1 MSVTM
6 QLQRDAITS
15 SSESVGQ
22 PARTPSRRGRWAAVL
37 GGMLATCL
45 GTAIEAQTPMPLP
58 MQVQQRSTGV
68 FTSPRPSPLGSPGPI
83 PAGPSQ
89 GQGVLLSDDPD
100 DYLAPLDN
108 RIVAMPQNQQKLQVI
123 HRRSQLVKT
132 HKRISRFAW
141 SDPGLIDIVQYTDH
155 DFGILATNL
164 GSTDLWIWFEEE
176 EGKDGQPP
184 KESVTPLMYNIS
196 IIRDP
201 DVEDRRKID
210 YGRVER
216 LLKVLYPNS
225 NVYIIPLTNRVIV
238 RGQARDPEEASRIM
252 GVVRSEVMAE
262 EATNT
267 NRNGYG
273 GNGFGNQG
281 AGGTG
286 DVNGLG
292 GGLGNNGNGNNGIG
306 GGGDLFSQFIVNELS
321 VPGEFQV
328 SVRVR
333 FAEISRTQLRRMGV
347 DWTAIFND
355 AQHVITSSMGAVPVL
370 SGVFSNGEIT
380 VLLDALAAN
389 GSSRVITDQY
399 LVTLSGRPAAFLSGG
414 EFAVP
419 TTVGVGGAAGTTTT
433 FRGFGTSVIVVPT
446 VIDNDLFRLQIV
458 PEISSINPD
467 TSVGTIPGL
476 NVSRV
481 QTQVELREGQTIV
494 LGGLFGRSEGA
505 SNTRIPLLGEI
516 PFLGEFLFHT
526 KKASEGENELIML
539 ATPEIVRAMDAD
551 QVPPLPGHYVKHPDD
566 IDFFKLNRIEGNP
579 DLGHYQLLPFG
590 NGQGPAHDVGHNFYN
605 PQPTGGQIS
614 PQATGGGGGPMYGQP
629 TGPGY
634 PSNPQPGYAPQPT
647 YAPQPSYG
655 PQPVSQAAPRG
666 QSIRQ
671 ASGQMPH
678 RIPSRPGS
686 VRR

>member
-1 MSVTM
+1 MSATI
-6 QLQRDAITS
+6 QLRQSAVTS
-15 SSESVGQ
+15 SSEPVRQ
-22 PARTPSRRGRWAAVL
+22 EAHKTSRRGRWSRIISGL
-37 GGMLATCL
+37 LATCL
-45 GTAIEAQTPMPLP
+45 TTAVEAQAPMQLPGQGLDGGYFTAPLP
-58 MQVQQRSTGV
+58 T
-68 FTSPRPSPLGSPGPI
+68 PAGSPGPV
-83 PAGPSQ
+83 PTGPSQ
-89 GQGVLLSDDPD
+89 GQGVILSDDPD
-100 DYLAPLDN
+100 DYLAPLDG

-176 EGKDGQPP
+176 EGKEGQPP

-225 NVYIIPLTNRVIV
+225 NVYLIPLTNRVIV

-252 GVVRSEVMAE
+252 GVVRSEVQAE
-262 EATNT
+262 ESTNNYGNG
-267 NRNGYG
+267 NRNGNGGNGFGLNNGGNG
-273 GNGFGNQG
+273 GNGFGN
-281 AGGTG
+281 
-286 DVNGLG
+286 
-292 GGLGNNGNGNNGIG
+292 NGNNGIG
-306 GGGDLFSQFIVNELS
+306 GGADLFSQFIVNELS

-333 FAEISRTQLRRMGV
+333 FAELNRTQLRRMGV
-347 DWTAIFND
+347 DWTTIFND
-355 AQHVITSSMGAVPVL
+355 AQHVISSSMGAVPVL

-380 VLLDALAAN
+380 VLLDALAQN
-389 GSSRVITDQY
+389 GSSRIITDQN

-419 TTVGVGGAAGTTTT
+419 TTVGVNGVGAATTT
-433 FRGFGTSVIVVPT
+433 FRGYGTSVIVVPT

-458 PEISSINPD
+458 PEISKID
-467 TSVGTIPGL
+467 AGTTVGGIPGL
-476 NVSRV
+476 SVSRV

-494 LGGLFGRSEGA
+494 LGGLIGRKESA

-516 PFLGEFLFHT
+516 PIVGEFLFHT
-526 KKASEGENELIML
+526 KRATEDENELIMI
-539 ATPEIVRAMDAD
+539 ATPEIVRAMDAE
-551 QVPPLPGHYVKHPDD
+551 QVPPLPGHYVTHPDD
-566 IDFFKLNRIEGNP
+566 TDFYRLNRIEGNP

-605 PQPTGGQIS
+605 PTNAERQIS
-614 PQATGGGGGPMYGQP
+614 PQATGGGAVQGGQMQIQSQPYTPMYPSSQGVA
-629 TGPGY
+629 PG
-634 PSNPQPGYAPQPT
+634 
-647 YAPQPSYG
+647 YG
-655 PQPVSQAAPRG
+655 PQPVPQAYPNG
-666 QSIRQ
+666 QPITQ
-671 ASGQMPH
+671 TSGQMQQ
-678 RIPSRPGS
+678 RVPSRIRTAGQ
-686 VRR
+686 

>member
-1 MSVTM
+1 MSATI
-6 QLQRDAITS
+6 QLPQTAVTS
-15 SSESVGQ
+15 SSMPTRPE
-22 PARTPSRRGRWAAVL
+22 ARTTSRRGRWARIISGL
-37 GGMLATCL
+37 LATCL
-45 GTAIEAQTPMPLP
+45 TTAIEAQAPMQLPGQGPDGGYFTAPLP
-58 MQVQQRSTGV
+58 T
-68 FTSPRPSPLGSPGPI
+68 PAGSPGPV
-83 PAGPSQ
+83 PTGPSQ
-89 GQGVLLSDDPD
+89 GQGVILSDDPD
-100 DYLAPLDN
+100 DYLAPLDR

-176 EGKDGQPP
+176 EGKEGQPP

-225 NVYIIPLTNRVIV
+225 NVYLIPLTNRVIV

-252 GVVRSEVMAE
+252 GVVRSEVQAE
-262 EATNT
+262 EST
-267 NRNGYG
+267 NRNGNGNGFGNGGNGFGLNNGGNG
-273 GNGFGNQG
+273 GNGFGN
-281 AGGTG
+281 
-286 DVNGLG
+286 NG
-292 GGLGNNGNGNNGIG
+292 NNGNNGIG
-306 GGGDLFSQFIVNELS
+306 GGADLFSQFIVNELS

-333 FAEISRTQLRRMGV
+333 FAEISRTQMRRMGV

-433 FRGFGTSVIVVPT
+433 FRGFGNSVIVVPT

-458 PEISSINPD
+458 PEISTINSD
-467 TSVGTIPGL
+467 TSVGGIPGL

-494 LGGLFGRSEGA
+494 LGGLMGRSEGA

-516 PFLGEFLFHT
+516 PLIGSFLFHT

-539 ATPEIVRAMDAD
+539 ATPEIVRAMDAE

-566 IDFFKLNRIEGNP
+566 IDFFKLNRIEGQP

-605 PQPTGGQIS
+605 PANANGQIS
-614 PQATGGGGGPMYGQP
+614 PQATGGGSIQGGQMQMQSQP
-629 TGPGY
+629 NTPIYQSGPGM
-634 PSNPQPGYAPQPT
+634 A
-647 YAPQPSYG
+647 PSYG
-655 PQPVSQAAPRG
+655 PQPVPQLYPNG
-666 QSIRQ
+666 QPITQ
-671 ASGQMPH
+671 TSGQMQ
-678 RIPSRPGS
+678 RRMPSQSRTAG
-686 VRR
+686 R

>member
-1 MSVTM
+1 MSVKM
-6 QLQRDAITS
+6 QLQRNAITS
-15 SSESVGQ
+15 ATESVGQ
-22 PARTPSRRGRWAAVL
+22 RVRTRSGRGRWAAIL

-45 GTAIEAQTPMPLP
+45 STAIPAQTPMPLP
-58 MQVQQRSTGV
+58 VQVQQRSTGV
-68 FTSPRPSPLGSPGPI
+68 FTSPRLNPAGSPGPI
-83 PAGPSQ
+83 PVGPSQ
-89 GQGVLLSDDPD
+89 GQGVILSDDPD
-100 DYLAPLDN
+100 DYLAPLDR

-141 SDPGLIDIVQYTDH
+141 SDPGLMDIVQYTDH

-225 NVYIIPLTNRVIV
+225 NVYLIPLTSRVIV

-252 GVVRSEVMAE
+252 GVVRSEVLAE
-262 EATNT
+262 EATN
-267 NRNGYG
+267 RNGLNG
-273 GNGFGNQG
+273 GLN
-281 AGGTG
+281 
-286 DVNGLG
+286 G
-292 GGLGNNGNGNNGIG
+292 GGLGGTGTGGGGLGVNGFGGGNNGIG
-306 GGGDLFSQFIVNELS
+306 GGADLFSQFIVNELS

-333 FAEISRTQLRRMGV
+333 FAEISRTQMRRMGV

-380 VLLDALAAN
+380 VLLDALATN
-389 GSSRVITDQY
+389 GSSRVITDQNI
-399 LVTLSGRPAAFLSGG
+399 VTLSGRPAAFLSGG

-419 TTVGVGGAAGTTTT
+419 TTVGINGVGAATTT

-458 PEISSINPD
+458 PEISNINSEN
-467 TSVGTIPGL
+467 SVGGIPGL

-505 SNTRIPLLGEI
+505 TNTRIPLLGEL
-516 PFLGEFLFHT
+516 PFVGTFLFHT
-526 KKASEGENELIML
+526 KKATEGENELIML
-539 ATPEIVRAMDAD
+539 ATPEIVRAMDAE

-614 PQATGGGGGPMYGQP
+614 PQATGSGGPVYGQP
-629 TGPGY
+629 TAPVY
-634 PSNPQPGYAPQPT
+634 PSGPQPT
-647 YAPQPSYG
+647 YGPEPNPA
-655 PQPVSQAAPRG
+655 PQPVSQTAPRG

-671 ASGQMPH
+671 ASGQFPSQ
-678 RIPSRPGS
+678 RLPSRPGT

>member
-1 MSVTM
+1 MSAKI
-6 QLQRDAITS
+6 QLRQNAVTS
-15 SSESVGQ
+15 SADPVRQE
-22 PARTPSRRGRWAAVL
+22 ARTTSRRGRWAKIISGL
-37 GGMLATCL
+37 LATCL
-45 GTAIEAQTPMPLP
+45 TTAVEAQAPMQLPGQGMGNGYFTAPLP
-58 MQVQQRSTGV
+58 T
-68 FTSPRPSPLGSPGPI
+68 PIGSPGPV

-89 GQGVLLSDDPD
+89 GQGVILSDDPD
-100 DYLAPLDN
+100 DYLAPLDG

-176 EGKDGQPP
+176 EGKDGKPP

-216 LLKVLYPNS
+216 LLKILYPNS
-225 NVYIIPLTNRVIV
+225 NVYLIPLTNRVIV

-252 GVVRSEVMAE
+252 GVIRSEVQAE
-262 EATNT
+262 EST
-267 NRNGYG
+267 NRN
-273 GNGFGNQG
+273 GNGFGNGLNGGNGNFGG
-281 AGGTG
+281 AGGF
-286 DVNGLG
+286 
-292 GGLGNNGNGNNGIG
+292 GNNGNGNNGIG

-333 FAEISRTQLRRMGV
+333 FAELNRTQLRRMGV
-347 DWTAIFND
+347 DWTTIFND

-380 VLLDALAAN
+380 VLLDALAQN
-389 GSSRVITDQY
+389 GSSRIITDQN

-419 TTVGVGGAAGTTTT
+419 TTVGVNGVGAATTT
-433 FRGFGTSVIVVPT
+433 FRGYGTSVIVVPT

-458 PEISSINPD
+458 PEISKID
-467 TSVGTIPGL
+467 AGTTVGGIPGL
-476 NVSRV
+476 SVSRV

-494 LGGLFGRSEGA
+494 LGGLIGRKESA

-516 PFLGEFLFHT
+516 PIIGEFLFHT
-526 KKASEGENELIML
+526 KRATEDENELIMI
-539 ATPEIVRAMDAD
+539 ATPEIVRAMDAE
-551 QVPPLPGHYVKHPDD
+551 QVPPLPGHYVTHPDD
-566 IDFFKLNRIEGNP
+566 IDFYRLNRIEGNP

-605 PQPTGGQIS
+605 PANPNAQIS
-614 PQATGGGGGPMYGQP
+614 PQATGGGSVQGGQMQMQSQPNTPMYPSGQ
-629 TGPGY
+629 GM
-634 PSNPQPGYAPQPT
+634 A
-647 YAPQPSYG
+647 PSYG
-655 PQPVSQAAPRG
+655 PQPVPQGYSNGQPISQT
-666 QSIRQ
+666 
-671 ASGQMPH
+671 SGQMPQ
-678 RIPSRPGS
+678 RVPSRA
-686 VRR
+686 RTATR

>member
-1 MSVTM
+1 MSATI
-6 QLQRDAITS
+6 QRRQNTVTS
-15 SSESVGQ
+15 SSAPVRQE
-22 PARTPSRRGRWAAVL
+22 AHTTSRQGRWAGIISSL
-37 GGMLATCL
+37 LATCL
-45 GTAIEAQTPMPLP
+45 TTAIEAQVPMQLPGQGPDGGYFTAPLP
-58 MQVQQRSTGV
+58 T
-68 FTSPRPSPLGSPGPI
+68 PAGSPGPV

-89 GQGVLLSDDPD
+89 GQGVVLSDDPD
-100 DYLAPLDN
+100 DYLAPLDG

-176 EGKDGQPP
+176 EGKEGQPP

-225 NVYIIPLTNRVIV
+225 NVYLIPLTNRVIV

-252 GVVRSEVMAE
+252 GVIRSEVAAE
-262 EATNT
+262 ESTNNFGNG

-273 GNGFGNQG
+273 GNGFGLNN
-281 AGGTG
+281 GG
-286 DVNGLG
+286 NGG
-292 GGLGNNGNGNNGIG
+292 NGLGNNGINNGIG
-306 GGGDLFSQFIVNELS
+306 GGGDQFSQFIVNELS

-333 FAEISRTQLRRMGV
+333 FAELNRTQLRRMGV
-347 DWTAIFND
+347 DWTTIFND
-355 AQHVITSSMGAVPVL
+355 AQHVISSSMGAVPVL

-380 VLLDALAAN
+380 VLLDALAQN
-389 GSSRVITDQY
+389 GSSRIITDQN

-419 TTVGVGGAAGTTTT
+419 TTVGVNGVGAATTT
-433 FRGFGTSVIVVPT
+433 FRGYGTSVIVVPT

-458 PEISSINPD
+458 PEISKID
-467 TSVGTIPGL
+467 AGTTVGGIPGL
-476 NVSRV
+476 SVSRV

-494 LGGLFGRSEGA
+494 LGGLIGRKESA

-516 PFLGEFLFHT
+516 PIVGEFLFHT
-526 KKASEGENELIML
+526 KRATEDENELIMI
-539 ATPEIVRAMDAD
+539 ATPEIVRAMDAE
-551 QVPPLPGHYVKHPDD
+551 QVPPLPGHYVTHPDD
-566 IDFFKLNRIEGNP
+566 VDFYRLNRIEGNP

-605 PQPTGGQIS
+605 PANAEGQIS
-614 PQATGGGGGPMYGQP
+614 PQATGGGSIQGGQMQMQSQPNTPMYSSPGQ
-629 TGPGY
+629 GMAPG
-634 PSNPQPGYAPQPT
+634 
-647 YAPQPSYG
+647 YG
-655 PQPVSQAAPRG
+655 PQPVPQVYPNG
-666 QSIRQ
+666 QPITQ
-671 ASGQMPH
+671 TSGQMPP
-678 RIPSRPGS
+678 RMPSRTRTAG
-686 VRR
+686 R